1 MAWFPSCGAHLGALR
16 NRLPGQGVIPASH
29 RNEKGWH
36 EEQRDWC
43 GECESANDRQG
54 QRLLHLAA
62 GAESECEFNV
72 GCGICQE
79 EVTKLQSAKEK
90 DKLVE
95 AKAKEISHSSVQ
107 L

>member
-1 MAWFPSCGAHLGALR
+1 LPFSPGPCKAAHSP
-16 NRLPGQGVIPASH
+16 N
-29 RNEKGWH
+29 
-36 EEQRDWC
+36 
-43 GECESANDRQG
+43 
-54 QRLLHLAA
+54 

>member
-1 MAWFPSCGAHLGALR
+1 VDHSP
-16 NRLPGQGVIPASH
+16 N
-29 RNEKGWH
+29 
-36 EEQRDWC
+36 
-43 GECESANDRQG
+43 
-54 QRLLHLAA
+54 

-72 GCGICQE
+72 GCGLCQE

-90 DKLVE
+90 DKLVD

>member
-1 MAWFPSCGAHLGALR
+1 MEHSP
-16 NRLPGQGVIPASH
+16 N
-29 RNEKGWH
+29 
-36 EEQRDWC
+36 
-43 GECESANDRQG
+43 
-54 QRLLHLAA
+54 

-72 GCGICQE
+72 GCGLCQE

-90 DKLVE
+90 DKLVD